1 MKKVIKTCSVNP
13 GLVSIGFMHT
23 AKLSDLILSV
33 KGSNRG
39 LVLLRL
45 AVHSCLLFGTIH
57 EVIGNPCL
65 IFRTPFQLELE
76 SISIVALL
84 APKSSHIIG
93 GNVNTKML

>member
-45 AVHSCLLFGTIH
+45 AVRSGTERLFKNDG
-57 EVIGNPCL
+57 V
-65 IFRTPFQLELE
+65 LEASE
-76 SISIVALL
+76 AALDAFSKITVSL
-84 APKSSHIIG
+84 
-93 GNVNTKML
+93 N

>member
-23 AKLSDLILSV
+23 AKLSDLILTV

-45 AVHSCLLFGTIH
+45 AVLMTGYHTG
-57 EVIGNPCL
+57 GG
-65 IFRTPFQLELE
+65 RKR
-76 SISIVALL
+76 ISLSGVLV
-84 APKSSHIIG
+84 KCSY
-93 GNVNTKML
+93 

>member
-1 MKKVIKTCSVNP
+1 MKKVIKTCLGNP

-45 AVHSCLLFGTIH
+45 AVSSCVSKVGFWQ
-57 EVIGNPCL
+57 
-65 IFRTPFQLELE
+65 QLAIN
-76 SISIVALL
+76 SW
-84 APKSSHIIG
+84 
-93 GNVNTKML
+93 